1 MLLRVRE
8 MLLKEFVQI
17 LRDPRMRFML
27 VAPLIAQIFLYGYA
41 ANYDANRVPL
51 AVLDLDHSQESRDLI
66 SRFRDSRYFVIAAD
80 LTNRDQIIDVI
91 DRSEAVLT
99 LQILPGFAE
108 KLHHQRTAPVQ
119 AVLDGTNSNT
129 ALLALGYVNEIGRK
143 FALHYRDRHLN
154 RVSPGLL
161 VSMPSVA
168 LEQRP
173 WFNTHLESQWF
184 FVPGTIGLMMM
195 LIVVTMTAFTIVRE
209 REIGTLEQ
217 IMVTPIRSHEF
228 ILGKTIPNFLIALA
242 QMAMIAVI
250 GILWFQVPFRGNLGV
265 LLLGS
270 VLYLVSVLAIGL
282 LISTISGTQQQALVA
297 AFFIVLP
304 ASILSGFSFPI
315 SSMPTTLQWM
325 TYLDPLR
332 YYLVVVR
339 GVFLKGIGVGILW
352 PQMIA
357 MGALGLILLTLST
370 IRFKSSLE

>member
-27 VAPLIAQIFLYGYA
+27 VAPLIVQIFLYGYA
-41 ANYDANRVPL
+41 ANYDAKRVAL
-51 AVLDLDHSQESRDLI
+51 AILDLDHSQESRDLI
-66 SRFRDSRYFVIAAD
+66 SRFRASTYFMVVAD
-80 LTNRDQIIDVI
+80 LTNRDQIIDI
-91 DRSEAVLT
+91 TDRSRAILT
-99 LQILPGFAE
+99 IQILPGFAE
-108 KLHHQRTAPVQ
+108 KLHQRRTAPVE

-143 FALHYRDRHLN
+143 FALAYRDHYLSRI
-154 RVSPGLL
+154 SPGLL

-173 WFNTHLESQWF
+173 WFNTDLESQWF

-195 LIVVTMTAFTIVRE
+195 LIVMTMTAFTIVRE

-217 IMVTPIRSHEF
+217 IMVTPLRAHEF
-228 ILGKTIPNFLIALA
+228 ILGKTIPNFMIALG

-250 GILWFQVPFRGNLGV
+250 GILWFQVPFRGSLGV

-270 VLYLVSVLAIGL
+270 VLYLLSVLAVGL
-282 LISTISGTQQQALVA
+282 LISTVSSTQQQALVT

-315 SSMPTTLQWM
+315 SSMPGALQWI

-357 MGALGLILLTLST
+357 MGVLGSGLLALSVV
-370 IRFKSSLE
+370 RFKNSLE